1 MHGPVAEPGPLRSKG
16 VYSTNPVG
24 STKYGAYPRDA
35 RPRMLRVV
43 SSATI
48 PERARPPAPALL
60 AVSPAYG
67 TGFHEIAVSKRRFAK
82 EAFPI
87 VEHRAGALASPSSP
101 WSTSTRGGRAGPTP
115 LQLLP
120 AVSVPIRMPSASHT
134 PGRRTGLWPRLLRGI
149 GQVERPGLNAVSD
162 ALAGTPPRA
171 SGRRFMLSFPLHNCG
186 PCPRSGEGLLP
197 LSRQSW

>member
-87 VEHRAGALASPSSP
+87 VEHRTGGLASPSSGRLIRR
-101 WSTSTRGGRAGPTP
+101 RGYRTGRMPVRP
-115 LQLLP
+115 LR
-120 AVSVPIRMPSASHT
+120 AESKTVRTPSASHST
-134 PGRRTGLWPRLLRGI
+134 GRRTGLWPRLLRGI

-162 ALAGTPPRA
+162 ALAGTLPRA

-197 LSRQSW
+197 LSRPSW